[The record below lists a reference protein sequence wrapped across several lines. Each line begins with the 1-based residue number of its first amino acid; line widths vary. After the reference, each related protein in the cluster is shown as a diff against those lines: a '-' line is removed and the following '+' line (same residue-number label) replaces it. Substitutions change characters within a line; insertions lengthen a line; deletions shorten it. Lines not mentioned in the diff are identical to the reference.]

1 MKHLSR
7 NAALV
12 LSVALLGG
20 CASTP
25 SYVVGDRWFKSNM
38 DTEPVI
44 ILGIDNFDT
53 VQRRTLVDPGP
64 HVIRVQAMPVP
75 GAPQE
80 TGQLTL
86 DVKPCFTYY
95 IVAVRPNRLTA
106 EFTPRVDYAEP
117 LGGCDPKSSKG

>member
-1 MKHLSR
+1 MQKTFR
-7 NAALV
+7 TTAFV
-12 LSVALLGG
+12 LSAALLGG

-25 SYVVGDRWFKSNM
+25 SYVVGDRWFKANM
-38 DTEPVI
+38 DTQPVI

-64 HVIRVQAMPVP
+64 RVIRVQAMPAA

-80 TGQLTL
+80 TASLNL

-95 IVAVRPNRLTA
+95 IVAERPNRLTA
-106 EFTPRVDYAEP
+106 AFTPKVDYAEP
-117 LGGCDPKSSKG
+117 VGGCDPKNSKG

>member
-1 MKHLSR
+1 MKQLSR

-25 SYVVGDRWFKSNM
+25 SYVVGDRWFKANM

-53 VQRRTLVDPGP
+53 VQRRTLVDPGV

-80 TGQLTL
+80 LGQLTV

-95 IVAVRPNRLTA
+95 IVAERPNRLTA
-106 EFTPRVDYAEP
+106 AFTPKVDYAEP
-117 LGGCDPKSSKG
+117 VGGCDPKSAKG